1 MDSGRDA
8 PPGDMLQVIRRRA
21 PSLGIADGTGSVSVR
36 IRLAPARRRN
46 LTRVVVAALGACT
59 LILVA
64 AGIAHLAR
72 ANNETSAV
80 AATEPSAIAPPAP
93 VAAPV
98 AAAAPAAPPVDIPQ
112 TGTLRLQRPA
122 TAGKVWLDGQKI
134 TTASATV
141 ACGSHQVKLGAHGK
155 PHAIDVPCGGE
166 LRLSK

>member
-21 PSLGIADGTGSVSVR
+21 PSLGLADGTGSVSVR
-36 IRLAPARRRN
+36 IRLAPARRRK
-46 LTRVVVAALGACT
+46 LTLVVVAALGACT

-72 ANNETSAV
+72 ANNETSAL

-93 VAAPV
+93 GAAPV
-98 AAAAPAAPPVDIPQ
+98 AAPAAPPVDIPQ

-134 TTASATV
+134 TTAWATV

-155 PHAIDVPCGGE
+155 PHAVDVPCGGE